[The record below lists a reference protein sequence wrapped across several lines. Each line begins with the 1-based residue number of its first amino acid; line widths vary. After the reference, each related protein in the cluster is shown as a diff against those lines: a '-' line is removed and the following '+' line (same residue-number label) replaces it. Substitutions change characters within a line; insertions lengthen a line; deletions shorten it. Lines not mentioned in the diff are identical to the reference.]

1 MKTVNL
7 YEYIVVESFIP
18 ESTAG
23 LHGKVHIRPE
33 IGQKYD
39 QSLHVRCSKE
49 LSENYPVSTKFIIC
63 LYAHEFPQSKE

>member
-39 QSLHVRCSKE
+39 QSLSNSPK
-49 LSENYPVSTKFIIC
+49 VS
-63 LYAHEFPQSKE
+63 